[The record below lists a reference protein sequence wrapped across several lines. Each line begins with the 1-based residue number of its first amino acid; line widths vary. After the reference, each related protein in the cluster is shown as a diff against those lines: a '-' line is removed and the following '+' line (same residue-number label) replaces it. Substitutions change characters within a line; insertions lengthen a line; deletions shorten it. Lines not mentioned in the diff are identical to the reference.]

1 MQVKKPNFY
10 SVIIG
15 TELLNGR
22 RKDAHFS
29 FLNAELLSR
38 GWEHKASFVIT
49 DAPQMMLNI
58 FNLIKNDPN
67 SVKKRN
73 GASISKRA

>member
-1 MQVKKPNFY
+1 MKPRKPNFY

-29 FLNAELLSR
+29 FLNAQLLSR
-38 GWEHKASFVIT
+38 GWEHKASFVIGDDRSNEDLPT
-49 DAPQMMLNI
+49 
-58 FNLIKNDPN
+58 LID
-67 SVKKRN
+67 
-73 GASISKRA
+73 GT